1 MNTLKRGGINVCSSL
16 ISLVFER
23 AVMNF
28 SIIIKLIENISVLK
42 ILDFYLAYIVKHS
55 FSCIWMAN
63 YK

>member
-1 MNTLKRGGINVCSSL
+1 MCSSL

-23 AVMNF
+23 AAMNF
-28 SIIIKLIENISVLK
+28 SIIIKLIEDISVLK

-55 FSCIWMAN
+55 FSCIWMVN